1 MARKRER
8 IFALVMA
15 FAFLVT
21 TVGVAGSVI
30 WQIIQDN
37 KAVTSDSKTPDT
49 NSTSDNKTKLQ
60 GTTMQNFTPVAT
72 VDKLQVIDTT
82 PGTGD
87 EVKAGDTVTVDYT
100 GAVAA
105 TGAIFQ
111 SSLDSGQPISFSL
124 DGVIAGWRDGIP
136 GMKVG
141 GTRRLL
147 IPAEQAYGANPPQ
160 GSGIPAN
167 AALVFDVT
175 LHSIGK

>member
-15 FAFLVT
+15 TAFLIT
-21 TVGVAGSVI
+21 TVGVSVSVI
-30 WQIIQDN
+30 WQIMQDN
-37 KAVTSDSKTPDT
+37 KTN
-49 NSTSDNKTKLQ
+49 NSTNTAATQTSNTSTKKLQ
-60 GTTMQNFTPVAT
+60 GTTMQNFTPVAS
-72 VDKLQVIDTT
+72 VDTLQTTDTT
-82 PGTGD
+82 PGTGQ

-105 TGAIFQ
+105 TGTIFQ
-111 SSLDSGQPISFSL
+111 SSLDSGQPVSFSL
-124 DGVIAGWRDGIP
+124 DQVITGWKNGLV

-147 IPAEQAYGANPPQ
+147 IPADQAYGANPPS